1 MSKKNKIQ
9 KKWASTVTILAA
21 IATILAAIF
30 TVIGYFKTSD
40 NTYENRYETE
50 NNNGVIID
58 VNNNN
63 GDIVIDPSKINNDS
77 ISLIVE
83 EVLDLSCAGFYPLAE
98 ECIVSDDSQN
108 TYYKKGLV
116 LNTQFNNES
125 NNSKIITNI
134 NFVIDNISEL
144 KSYEI
149 DFIPIDFDNG
159 ISIYAINNG
168 NIDIKN
174 YSIELSTT
182 FNNIWDGDNNFDCET
197 NNSILLD
204 LAYGEVK
211 EIRQYSYSELAEIF
225 GERESWLHV
234 FAANTDNRM
243 INFEPFICNIV
254 CDKYDEHGFYSIIN
268 EGDSGAHENTV
279 PIFVD
284 GETLGVQILNKN
296 PKIENN
302 GITEV
307 QFLILPNKS
316 INLNFHLEL
325 TFSDDT
331 NIITQNYCSNIL
343 IPIYDDD
350 GDYSLLREA
359 IEISKDKRILY
370 GRDDIIDSSFIYKPK
385 RFYDE
390 ILFYWENFN
399 YDKTPISLS
408 SN

>member
-21 IATILAAIF
+21 ISTILAAIF

-40 NTYENRYETE
+40 NTYENIYETE

-83 EVLDLSCAGFYPLAE
+83 EVLDLSCAGFYPLAK
-98 ECIVSDDSQN
+98 ECIVSDYSQN

-144 KSYEI
+144 NSYEI
-149 DFIPIDFDNG
+149 DFIPIDFDDG

-182 FNNIWDGDNNFDCET
+182 FNNVWDGDNNFDCET

-211 EIRQYSYSELAEIF
+211 EIRQYSYSELAEILVKEKVGYMF
-225 GERESWLHV
+225 L
-234 FAANTDNRM
+234 
-243 INFEPFICNIV
+243 
-254 CDKYDEHGFYSIIN
+254 
-268 EGDSGAHENTV
+268 
-279 PIFVD
+279 
-284 GETLGVQILNKN
+284 LQILI
-296 PKIENN
+296 IE
-302 GITEV
+302 
-307 QFLILPNKS
+307 
-316 INLNFHLEL
+316 
-325 TFSDDT
+325 
-331 NIITQNYCSNIL
+331 
-343 IPIYDDD
+343 
-350 GDYSLLREA
+350 
-359 IEISKDKRILY
+359 
-370 GRDDIIDSSFIYKPK
+370 
-385 RFYDE
+385 
-390 ILFYWENFN
+390 
-399 YDKTPISLS
+399 
-408 SN
+408 